1 MKGYHHLLNL
11 AVLSVSF
18 LYTVIV
24 FHFFSFLKQ
33 MNFKKVHLFAFYVFS
48 LSLIFFDNHQ
58 ALAKI

>member
-1 MKGYHHLLNL
+1 MKGYHRLHLLYL

-33 MNFKKVHLFAFYVFS
+33 INLKKVNLFAFYVFNV
-48 LSLIFFDNHQ
+48 FD
-58 ALAKI
+58 